1 MRLHDERGD
10 RARALRVYHACSA
23 ALARDLGVEPAAAT
37 RELYEALLPGPAIE
51 AEAGAPAAVLV
62 GRSAERT
69 RLTELWRA
77 TERGRAQMVLVT
89 GEAGIGKTRLV
100 DELRSW
106 CAHRG
111 AATALA
117 RSYPAEGALAYEPV
131 TAWLR
136 SDALATRRVRLDRGR
151 LAELARVLPEVA
163 ARPEPLPASEQR
175 RRLFDAL
182 SAAILASAAPLLLV
196 ADDLHWADRET
207 LQFLHYLLRSA
218 ADAPLLVAATA
229 RSDELASLEEL
240 VMALRATERLE
251 EIALGR
257 LSRDET
263 AVLAGRDVDADRLFA
278 ETEGNPLFVV
288 EALRAGWSGGPAAL
302 SPRVQAV
309 IEARLAQ
316 LSEPARELVDVAATI
331 GRGFTVDMLARATSA
346 DDATLV
352 PALDEL
358 WRRRIVADHGAD
370 AYDFTHDKIREV
382 AYLALSPPRRRDMHL
397 RVARALEALHA
408 HDPGPVSGEL
418 AVQYDR
424 AGEADEA
431 VMWYRRA
438 AEAALERYANADA
451 LRLLERA
458 LALTRDSERELAI
471 IVATLGA
478 LASVEGYASS
488 RLVEFQRRALELA
501 QEPDS
506 VLLRSLALAAL
517 TRGDFEEARR
527 AGEQLRERGARD
539 GDPVLAVEAEYV
551 LGVSAFWQVD
561 LHAARGHFEAAVEG
575 YRPEHRVT
583 HVVRYGLDPQVVCM
597 SRLANALGLLGEREA
612 AVATCERAL
621 ALADEVA
628 HEPSRATAIVFA
640 AVLALDLGDEDGLR
654 RHAAGLARWGHGI
667 RAAAVTSECLS
678 GYLDVLDGRPQEGLA
693 TIRRVLEDVSE
704 PGHAPGNRASLV
716 RILVEA
722 CALAGDHRGG
732 LAATE
737 LPLAVRLWE
746 PETLAWRAGFL
757 EALGAPPEEVEAVA
771 RAAAEARNARGT
783 PRPATSSP

>member
-1 MRLHDERGD
+1 MR
-10 RARALRVYHACSA
+10 
-23 ALARDLGVEPAAAT
+23 
-37 RELYEALLPGPAIE
+37 
-51 AEAGAPAAVLV
+51 
-62 GRSAERT
+62 
-69 RLTELWRA
+69 
-77 TERGRAQMVLVT
+77 
-89 GEAGIGKTRLV
+89 
-100 DELRSW
+100 
-106 CAHRG
+106 
-111 AATALA
+111 
-117 RSYPAEGALAYEPV
+117 
-131 TAWLR
+131 
-136 SDALATRRVRLDRGR
+136 
-151 LAELARVLPEVA
+151 
-163 ARPEPLPASEQR
+163 
-175 RRLFDAL
+175 L
-182 SAAILASAAPLLLV
+182 SAAILASAGPLLLV
-196 ADDLHWADRET
+196 ADDVHWADHET

-218 ADAPLLVAATA
+218 PDAPLLVAATA

-240 VMALRATERLE
+240 VTALRATERLE
-251 EIALGR
+251 EIVLGR

-288 EALRAGWSGGPAAL
+288 EALRAGWTGGPAAL

-309 IEARLAQ
+309 IEARLAN
-316 LSEPARELVDVAATI
+316 LSQPARELVEVAATI

-346 DDATLV
+346 DDAGLV

-358 WRRRIVADHGAD
+358 WRRRIVAEHGPD

-438 AEAALERYANADA
+438 AEAALELYANDDA

-458 LALTRDSERELAI
+458 HELAPDPERELAI

-488 RLVEFQRRALELA
+488 RLVELQRRALELA
-501 QEPDS
+501 QEPDP

-517 TRGDFEEARR
+517 TRGDFTDARR
-527 AGEQLRERGARD
+527 AGEQLRERGTRD
-539 GDPVLAVEAEYV
+539 GDAVLAVEGDYV
-551 LGVSAFWQVD
+551 LGVSAFWQAD
-561 LHAARGHFEAAVEG
+561 LQAARRHLEAAVER
-575 YRPEHRVT
+575 YRPEHRAT
-583 HVVRYGLDPQVVCM
+583 HLVRYGLDPQVVCM

-612 AVATCERAL
+612 AVRTCERAL
-621 ALADEVA
+621 ALAGEVA
-628 HEPSRATAIVFA
+628 HQPSRATAIVFA
-640 AVLALDLGDEDGLR
+640 ALLALDLGDEDGVR
-654 RHAAGLARWGHGI
+654 RHTAGLARWGHGV
-667 RAAAVTSECLS
+667 RAAAVTGECLA
-678 GYLDVLDGRPQEGLA
+678 GYLDVLDGRAEQGLV
-693 TIRRVLEDVSE
+693 TVRRVLEDVSE
-704 PGHAPGNRASLV
+704 PGHAPGNRASLA

-746 PETLAWRAGFL
+746 PETLACRARFL
-757 EALGAPPEEVEAVA
+757 AALGAPAEEVEAVA